1 MRVKWEAG
9 FKREKSHEDKEDKN
23 QNEGDFALKKG
34 DIANKEILQ
43 KSHLNI
49 SFTSDEEEL
58 KTTLDADA
66 SQLSDETFDST
77 L

>member
-9 FKREKSHEDKEDKN
+9 IKREKSYEDKEDKN